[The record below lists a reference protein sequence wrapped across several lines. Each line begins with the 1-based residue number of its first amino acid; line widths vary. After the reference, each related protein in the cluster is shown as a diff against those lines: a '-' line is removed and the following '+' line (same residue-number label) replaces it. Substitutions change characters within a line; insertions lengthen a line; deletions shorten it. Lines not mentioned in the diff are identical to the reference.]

1 VRWLA
6 AALVAVLA
14 ITGGAGAIERKTT
27 TSAAAPLDPALWP
40 ALGLD
45 RPAKNMAAPPVKGVD
60 LGGAP
65 VSLASFR
72 GRVVML
78 YFWATW

>member
-1 VRWLA
+1 MGWLA
-6 AALVAVLA
+6 VALVAVLA
-14 ITGGAGAIERKTT
+14 ITGSAGAVERKTAT
-27 TSAAAPLDPALWP
+27 TATVPLDPALWP
-40 ALGLD
+40 SLGLD
-45 RPAKNMAAPPVKGVD
+45 RPAKKMAAPPVKGLD

>member
-1 VRWLA
+1 MRWLA

-14 ITGGAGAIERKTT
+14 AAGAG
-27 TSAAAPLDPALWP
+27 SAATPKTETPAAPVVDPAFWP
-40 ALGLD
+40 ALSLD
-45 RPAKNMAAPPVKGVD
+45 RPARQIAAPPIEAGDVGGV
-60 LGGAP
+60 L

-78 YFWATW
+78 YFWASW

>member
-14 ITGGAGAIERKTT
+14 LSGGAGAIELKTAT
-27 TSAAAPLDPALWP
+27 TAAPLDPALWP

-45 RPAKNMAAPPVKGVD
+45 RPARKMAAPLLKGVD

>member
-1 VRWLA
+1 MRRLA

-14 ITGGAGAIERKTT
+14 AAGAG
-27 TSAAAPLDPALWP
+27 SAATPKTETPAAPAVDPAFWP
-40 ALGLD
+40 ALRLD
-45 RPAKNMAAPPVKGVD
+45 RPARQIAAPPIEAVDVGGV
-60 LGGAP
+60 P